1 MSTLK
6 IYGIPASRAFRP
18 LWAAHELGL
27 DYENIP
33 IHYADGSSKTA
44 EFLAINP
51 NGRIP
56 AMDDDGLILF
66 ESMAITLYLA
76 RKHGGGLWPESP
88 EDRARAE
95 QWTFWAVA
103 EIEKPLITVIFNR
116 LMLPEDQ
123 RDEAKA
129 VAAIAEVQGPFRV
142 LDGALENS
150 DYLLGEQFTVADL
163 TVAAVMSVAWRCKL
177 DLSAVPNVAAWLP
190 RCLSRPAVSQAR
202 PDLVVTA

>member
-1 MSTLK
+1 MSKLK

-33 IHYADGSSKTA
+33 VHYADGSSKTA
-44 EFLAINP
+44 DFLAINP

-66 ESMAITLYLA
+66 ESMAITLHLA
-76 RKHGGGLWPESP
+76 RKHGGGLWPES
-88 EDRARAE
+88 EADQARAE

-116 LMLPEDQ
+116 MMLPEDQ

-129 VAAIAEVQGPFRV
+129 VAAIAEVQAPFRV
-142 LDGALENS
+142 LDGALAKS
-150 DYLLGEQFTVADL
+150 DYLLGERFTVADL

-177 DLSAVPNVAAWLP
+177 DLSAVPNLAAWLV
-190 RCLSRPAVSQAR
+190 RCLSRPAVAQAR

>member
-33 IHYADGSSKTA
+33 IHYADGSSKTTD
-44 EFLAINP
+44 FLAINP

-76 RKHGGGLWPESP
+76 RKHGGGLWPESAA
-88 EDRARAE
+88 DRARAE

-103 EIEKPLITVIFNR
+103 EIEKPLIAVIFNR
-116 LMLPEDQ
+116 MMLPEDE

-129 VAAIAEVQGPFRV
+129 VAAIAEVQAPFRV
-142 LDGALENS
+142 LDGALAGS
-150 DYLLGEQFTVADL
+150 DYLLGERFTVADL

-177 DLSAVPNVAAWLP
+177 DLSAVPDLAAWLL
-190 RCLSRPAVSQAR
+190 RCLSRPAVAQAR

>member
-33 IHYADGSSKTA
+33 VHYADGTSKTT
-44 EFLAINP
+44 EYLAINP

-88 EDRARAE
+88 KDRARAE

-116 LMLPEDQ
+116 MMLPEDE

-129 VAAIAEVQGPFRV
+129 VAAIAEAQAPFRV
-142 LDGALENS
+142 LDGALAES
-150 DYLLGEQFTVADL
+150 DYLLGERFTVADL

-177 DLSAVPNVAAWLP
+177 DLSETPNLEAWLP
-190 RCLSRPAVSQAR
+190 RCLARPAVALAR